1 LETETPVVKVVGDL
15 FLKHVIEKPDSEAVV
30 CSKGRITWKEYDR
43 QTDRAAQGLLNLG
56 VKRGDRVGIYMP
68 NWPKFLFVY
77 LGAVKIGATAVPV
90 NWSFTPQEVKF
101 VINNAGVS
109 VLVMSAGFLDVKML
123 KNLDAVRNE
132 LPALHHVIILEKEKA
147 QPGMI
152 PYDEFMADPT
162 PALPEARAAVQVED
176 PVIFIYTSGT
186 TGIPKAA
193 MLTHKNLLSYVGW
206 MINICYIVGENT
218 VLMNVPINH
227 VGGAVMGVVSCLAA
241 GNKLAM
247 MDAFDPV
254 KTLQFIQDEKI
265 SVIGQ
270 VPTMYALELLNPDVG
285 KYDLSSVKIAI
296 VSSAPCPSDLISAI
310 QKHMG
315 VTPQNAYGL
324 TEVSGAVTCTLLEHG
339 EEKLKYTVGVPQA
352 GIELAIMD
360 DEGNILPQ
368 GEAGEIAIKG
378 DAVMK
383 GYWKRPDEDARVFD
397 KKGYFHTGDMGKL
410 DAEGCLMIVGR
421 KKEMYIRGGE
431 NIYPPEIEEAISQHP
446 DVCLVAVI
454 GRPDP
459 VMGEVGRAYIIPN
472 PGTNPTAEG
481 IKSFLKDK
489 LVKYK
494 LPEDIIFRSQLPLTP
509 LGKIKKFDLY
519 QEMRKETIKG

>member
-1 LETETPVVKVVGDL
+1 MDKETGAVRVVGDL
-15 FLKHVIEKPDSEAVV
+15 FIRHTQEKPDAEAIV
-30 CSKGRITWKEYDR
+30 CNNRRITWKEYDR
-43 QTDRAAQGLLNLG
+43 QTDRAAQGFLNLG
-56 VKRGDRVGIYMP
+56 VKRGDRVGIYIP
-68 NWPKFLFVY
+68 NWPELLFVY
-77 LGAVKIGATAVPV
+77 MGATKIGATAVPV
-90 NWSFTPQEVKF
+90 SWSFTPQEIKF

-109 VLVMSAGFLDVKML
+109 VLVMSAGFLDKNMV
-123 KNLDAVRNE
+123 KNLEAVRNE
-132 LPALHHVIILEKEKA
+132 LPTLQHVIILEKEKA
-147 QPGMI
+147 LTGMI
-152 PYDEFMADPT
+152 SYDEFMADPT
-162 PALPEARAAVQVED
+162 SALTEARAAVQVED

-193 MLTHKNLLSYVGW
+193 ILTHKNLLAYVSW
-206 MINICYIVGENT
+206 MINICYVVGENT
-218 VLMNVPINH
+218 VLMNTPINH
-227 VGGAVMGVVSCLAA
+227 VGGAVMGVISCLAA

-247 MDAFDPV
+247 MDVFDPM

-270 VPTMYALELLNPDVG
+270 VPAQYALELLNPNIE

-296 VSSAPCPSDLISAI
+296 VSSAPCPSELISAI

-339 EEKLKYTVGVPQA
+339 EEKLKHTVGVPQA
-352 GIELAIMD
+352 GIELAIID
-360 DEGNILPQ
+360 NEGNILQQ

-383 GYWKRPDEDARVFD
+383 GYWLRPDEDAKVFD

-410 DAEGCLMIVGR
+410 DTEGCLTIVGR

-446 DVCLVAVI
+446 DVFLVAVI

-459 VMGEVGRAYIIPN
+459 VMGEVGRAYIIRK

-481 IKSFLKDK
+481 IKAFLKGK

-494 LPEDIIFRSQLPLTP
+494 IPEDIIFRSQLPLTP
-509 LGKIKKFDLY
+509 LGKIKKLDLY
-519 QEMRKETIKG
+519 QEMRKEIIKG